1 MQKIATRVFI
11 ILFLSLSGI
20 TFAQITEGFEAGLP
34 SSAPSTETQVTLGS
48 GVWTI
53 YKAVSNTDK
62 YAGTYCCSIS
72 STGYIISPAFS
83 GVTSIS
89 FYAKVSGS
97 STIKVQKSVNGGE
110 FTDVGTQSISSG
122 AYFPCNFTPADSSE
136 NVRIRIINSTGTSS
150 HRIDNISIVSPGSMP
165 AIKLSAVTMPS
176 FGVAVAGTNTTSASY
191 TVTGLRLLSN
201 LLITAPT
208 GFQVSTDNT
217 SFSSSVTLSPVSGS
231 VSATTIYVRFS
242 PSEAKGTVA
251 GIISHT
257 STNADI
263 KEVSVSGV
271 AIASEPSVQSAI
283 SFGNVTGSSV
293 TVNFSGGN
301 GTHRVLL
308 AKLNAAPEFIPNDGS
323 TISGVSSDYSNA
335 PFLDDGS
342 KPVFAG
348 TASSVTV
355 TGLAVASTYYF
366 TVFEYNGD
374 AKNSE
379 NYLITNA
386 NTSSQATLAVAGLT
400 VTPSSLAFGNVV
412 KMMTSSEKAYQISG
426 KYLTPAAGNI
436 TVTAP
441 AGFQVSSTSGAGYSS
456 FVTIPYTNSAL
467 EAANLFVRFTPTA
480 VVAYSG
486 AITNSGGGAPD
497 ISVAVSGTGA
507 DSTLLYIKTY
517 YVSPSGS
524 DGNTGTIDAPFF
536 NLSTAI
542 AQAKAGDTIY
552 MRGGTYAYSAT
563 IRLTTAG
570 TAKYRI
576 HILNYP
582 DEHPVLDFSAMV
594 LDASNRGFLLTGD
607 YWFIKGLEIY
617 RAGDNGIKVEGS
629 HNRIERCVF
638 HHNQD
643 SGLQIGFAHETN
655 NPDGL
660 MGSYNEVIN
669 CDSYNNFDKNTLGG
683 NADGFACKM
692 HNGKGNVFRGCRSW
706 ENSDDGWDLYETD
719 WPVIM
724 DSCWT
729 WHNGDKSLF
738 ETMSSFSGNGNGF
751 KLGGNGT
758 GGSSEGTHVVSN
770 SVSFNN
776 NYASK
781 KGFDQNSHKGG
792 VDVYNCT
799 SFGNGYNFMFE
810 DQPSSGCTNR
820 FRNCV
825 SYNALGGL
833 EYEFATG
840 TVSITNSWDLN
851 IVAASTDFLDL
862 TEATAKA
869 PRGADGSLPKNNFA
883 KLSPKSKLIDVGTI
897 IGLPYAGSAPD
908 LGAFEYGLVAD
919 VKNEDVKLKGFAL
932 AQNYPNPF
940 NPATTLRYSLP
951 QNAKVSL
958 SIYDITGREILVLVN
973 EEKAAGTY
981 SVKFSAGN
989 LASGIYFAKLHA
1001 GTENNVIK
1009 MTLLK

>member
-1 MQKIATRVFI
+1 MHKIGTYLHV
-11 ILFLSLSGI
+11 ILFLAFSGI
-20 TFAQITEGFEAGLP
+20 TFAQITEGFESGLP
-34 SSAPSTETQVTLGS
+34 TSAPSTETQVTLGS

-53 YKAVSNTDK
+53 YKAASNTDK

-72 STGYIISPAFS
+72 SGGYITSPAFS

-89 FYAKVSGS
+89 FYAKVSGA

-122 AYFPCNFTPADSSE
+122 AYYPCSFTPADSSD
-136 NVRIRIINSTGTSS
+136 NVRIRIINSTSTSS
-150 HRIDNISIVSPGSMP
+150 HRIDNISIISPGSMP
-165 AIKLSAVTMPS
+165 AIKLSVISMPS
-176 FGVAVAGTNTTSASY
+176 FGVAVAGTNSSSSSY

-201 LLITAPT
+201 LVITAPT

-217 SFSSSVTLSPVSGS
+217 SFSSSVTLTPVSGS
-231 VSATTIYVRFS
+231 VSETTIYARFS
-242 PSEAKGTVA
+242 PSEAKGTMSGA
-251 GIISHT
+251 ISHV
-257 STNADI
+257 STNADT
-263 KEVSVSGV
+263 KEVGVSGNAV
-271 AIASEPSVQSAI
+271 ALEPTAQSTL
-283 SFGNVTGSSV
+283 SFSNITGNSI

-308 AKLNAAPEFIPNDGS
+308 AKLDAAPELIPNDGS
-323 TISGVSSDYSNA
+323 TFAGVSADYSNA
-335 PFLDDGS
+335 SFLDDGS
-342 KPVFAG
+342 KPVYAG

-366 TVFEYNGD
+366 TAYEYNGD
-374 AKNSE
+374 VKNSE
-379 NYLITNA
+379 NYLTVTP
-386 NTSSQATLAVAGLT
+386 NTAAQTTLAVAGLT
-400 VTPSSLAFGNVV
+400 VTPSSLSFGNVV
-412 KMMTSSEKAYQISG
+412 KMMASNEKAYQISG

-441 AGFQVSSTSGAGYSS
+441 AGFQVSSTSGTGFSS
-456 FVTIPYTNSAL
+456 SVAVPYTNSIL
-467 EAANLFVRFTPTA
+467 EAATIFVKFAPTA

-486 AITNSGGGAPD
+486 NITNSGAGAPD
-497 ISVAVSGTGA
+497 IAVAVSGTGA

-524 DGNTGTIDAPFF
+524 DANAGTIDAPFF
-536 NLSTAI
+536 NLSTAV
-542 AQAKAGDTIY
+542 ALAKAGDTIY
-552 MRGGTYAYSAT
+552 MRSGTYAYSST
-563 IRLTTAG
+563 IRLTASG
-570 TAKYRI
+570 TATYRI
-576 HILNYP
+576 HILNYL
-582 DEHPVLDFSAMV
+582 DESPVLDFSAMV

-643 SGLQIGFAHETN
+643 GGLQIGFAHETS

-669 CDSYNNFDKNTLGG
+669 CDSYRNFDKNTLGG

-719 WPVIM
+719 WPVII

-840 TVSITNSWDLN
+840 TVSTTNSWDLN

-862 TEATAKA
+862 TETTAKA
-869 PRGADGSLPKNNFA
+869 ARGADGSLPKNNFA
-883 KLSPKSKLIDVGTI
+883 KLTPKSQLIDVGTY
-897 IGLPYAGSAPD
+897 IGLPYAGNAPD
-908 LGAFEYGLVAD
+908 LGAFEYGLVSD
-919 VKNEDVKLKGFAL
+919 VKNESINLQGFTL

-940 NPATTLRYSLP
+940 NPSTTLNYSLP
-951 QNAKVSL
+951 YSAKVSL
-958 SIYDITGREILVLVN
+958 IIYSVTGKEVKVLVN
-973 EEKAAGTY
+973 EEQSAGTH
-981 SVKFSAGN
+981 SVHFNAGQ
-989 LASGIYFAKLHA
+989 LASGIYFAKLQM
-1001 GTENNVIK
+1001 GTANSLVK

>member
-1 MQKIATRVFI
+1 MKKATTFLFV
-11 ILFLSLSGI
+11 ILLISLSEI
-20 TFAQITEGFEAGLP
+20 TFAQITEGFETGLP
-34 SSAPSTETQVTLGS
+34 SSAPSTETQVTLSS
-48 GVWTI
+48 GVWII
-53 YKAVSNTDK
+53 YKAASNTDK
-62 YAGTYCCSIS
+62 YAGSFCCSIS

-122 AYFPCNFTPADSSE
+122 AYYPCSFTPADSSE

-150 HRIDNISIVSPGSMP
+150 HRIDNISIISPGSMP
-165 AIKLSAVTMPS
+165 SIKLSTVSMPS
-176 FGVAVAGTNTTSASY
+176 FGASVAGSNTTSSSY
-191 TVTGLRLLSN
+191 KVTGLRLLSN
-201 LLITAPT
+201 LVITAPT

-217 SFSSSVTLSPVSGS
+217 SFSSSVTLTPVSGS
-231 VSATTIYVRFS
+231 VAETTVYVRFS
-242 PSEAKGTVA
+242 PAEAKGTMSGV
-251 GIISHT
+251 ISHA

-263 KEVSVSGV
+263 KEINVSGI
-271 AIASEPSVQSAI
+271 AIAAEPSVQSGL
-283 SFGNVTGSSV
+283 SFGDVTGNSI

-308 AKLNAAPEFIPNDGS
+308 AKLNSAPEFIPNDGS
-323 TISGVSSDYSNA
+323 SISGVSSDYSNA
-335 PFLDDGS
+335 SFLDDGS

-366 TVFEYNGD
+366 TVIEYNGD
-374 AKNSE
+374 VKNSE
-379 NYLITNA
+379 NYLTINP
-386 NTSSQATLAVAGLT
+386 NTSPKTTLAVAGLT
-400 VTPSSLAFGNVV
+400 VTPSSLSFGNVV
-412 KMMTSSEKAYQISG
+412 KMTTSNEKAYQISG
-426 KYLTPAAGNI
+426 KYLTPSDGNI

-441 AGFQVSSTSGAGYSS
+441 AGFQISSTSGSGFSS
-456 FVTIPYTNSAL
+456 TITIPYTNSLL
-467 EAANLFVRFTPTA
+467 EAANIFVRFTPTA
-480 VVAYSG
+480 VVAYSRN
-486 AITNSGGGAPD
+486 ITNAGGGAPN
-497 ISVAVSGTGA
+497 ISVAVTGTGA

-524 DGNTGTIDAPFF
+524 DGNAGTIDAPFF
-536 NLSTAI
+536 NLSTAV

-563 IRLTTAG
+563 IRLTASG
-570 TAKYRI
+570 NANYRI

-582 DEHPVLDFSAMV
+582 DESPVLDFSAMV

-617 RAGDNGIKVEGS
+617 RAGDNGIKIEGS

-643 SGLQIGFAHETN
+643 SGLQIGFAHETD
-655 NPDGL
+655 NPGGL

-669 CDSYNNFDKNTLGG
+669 CDSHNNFDKNTLGG

-719 WPVIM
+719 WPVVM

-810 DQPSSGCTNR
+810 DQPSSGCTNQ

-840 TVSITNSWDLN
+840 TVSITNSWDLG

-862 TEATAKA
+862 TEETAKA

-883 KLSPKSKLIDVGTI
+883 KLSPKSKLIDVGTN
-897 IGLPYAGSAPD
+897 IGFPFAGTAPD
-908 LGAFEYGLVAD
+908 LGAFEYGLMAD
-919 VKNEDVKLKGFAL
+919 VKHESIALKGFAL

-940 NPATTLRYSLP
+940 NPSTTLRYAIS
-951 QNAKVSL
+951 QNARVSL
-958 SIYDITGREILVLVN
+958 TIYDITGRKIQTLIN
-973 EEKAAGTY
+973 EERPAGTY
-981 SVKFSAGN
+981 SITFDAGS
-989 LASGIYFAKLHA
+989 LASGIYFARLQA
-1001 GTENNVIK
+1001 GTQMTMIK